1 MVAPQMS
8 TFMQDHGV
16 LYVRKEY
23 HQAQMGL
30 SIALG
35 GGEFRDLTTSYEW
48 WIDVDN
54 LQRTRRVTIEWLE
67 DGPHLIAAD
76 GSDGINSWWQVDI
89 TQNITQAVYHN
100 DKNPFELPSLDV
112 FLEIFPR
119 GGQKLI
125 EAVQK
130 NEAEQV
136 GKAQQEPWGN
146 VISIRKTDPQT
157 GQTITALVRADPP
170 YILIERVVLDKDGN
184 LFESDRITNWEWLD
198 PAKLNSDFW
207 MYPPADVPIGV
218 TNP

>member
-1 MVAPQMS
+1 MVTPQIS
-8 TFMQDHGV
+8 IFMQDHGI

-100 DKNPFELPSLDV
+100 DKNPFGLPSPDV
-112 FLEIFPR
+112 FLGIFSR

-125 EAVQK
+125 EADQK
-130 NEAEQV
+130 NEVEQV
-136 GKAQQEPWGN
+136 GEAQQDPWGN
-146 VISIRKTDPQT
+146 VISILSKDSQT
-157 GQTITALVRADPP
+157 GQVITATVRVEPP
-170 YILIERVVLDKDGN
+170 NILIERVVVDKDGN
-184 LFESDRITNWEWLD
+184 LFESEFGFLD
-198 PAKLNSDFW
+198 ESSSGCSDW
-207 MYPPADVPIGV
+207 R
-218 TNP
+218 N